1 MATFVAADPGDSSE
15 SEDEDYV
22 PSADESDRDASD
34 CGEDVGSDEQEH
46 APTTSK
52 RRKRK
57 ASAQRKRKGGI
68 RLDSDEEDPSH
79 ESGNEDAAVVGR
91 DKTGSNGGN
100 DRDDNARESEG
111 VTFSAQERAKAD
123 SLWSD
128 FLRDANDV
136 PKKQT
141 TVAVDPS
148 QASTS
153 SARAKDEAG
162 GSGEKKVRITQ
173 LMDFAGETFKVEKEV
188 AADSKEARLF
198 AKQQGTVGARVQSPA
213 LTGKRQLSGA
223 GGILGH
229 LLSKKTKMSTLEK
242 SKLDWERFKHEEGIV
257 EELKSHNRGK
267 GGYLEKQ
274 AFLQRTDERQFE
286 AEKGLRAKSRSANR
300 P

>member
-1 MATFVAADPGDSSE
+1 MSTFDPADPGDSSE

-22 PSADESDRDASD
+22 PRADESDRDASD
-34 CGEDVGSDEQEH
+34 CGEDFESDVKGP
-46 APTTSK
+46 AATTSK

-57 ASAQRKRKGGI
+57 ASPRRERKGGI
-68 RLDSDEEDPSH
+68 CLDSDEEDPSH
-79 ESGNEDAAVVGR
+79 KSDTEDAAVGR
-91 DKTGSNGGN
+91 DKAGSNGGN
-100 DRDDNARESEG
+100 DRDDNARESEA
-111 VTFSAQERAKAD
+111 VTYSAQERAKAE

-128 FLRDANDV
+128 FLRDANGV
-136 PKKQT
+136 PKKRAA
-141 TVAVDPS
+141 VAADPC

-153 SARAKDEAG
+153 SASGRDEAG
-162 GSGEKKVRITQ
+162 GSGEKKVTITQ
-173 LMDFAGETFKVEKEV
+173 LMDFAGETFKVEKKV

-198 AKQQGTVGARVQSPA
+198 AKEQGNFGTQAQSSSA
-213 LTGKRQLSGA
+213 LTGKRQLG
-223 GGILGH
+223 GTEGILGH

-242 SKLDWERFKHEEGIV
+242 SKLDWDRFKHEEGIS

-286 AEKGLRAKSRSANR
+286 IEKGQRAKSRSANR

>member
-1 MATFVAADPGDSSE
+1 MSAFNVADLGDSSE

-22 PSADESDRDASD
+22 PSADEIDRDASD
-34 CGEDVGSDEQEH
+34 CGGDAGSDLQGPT
-46 APTTSK
+46 ATTSG
-52 RRKRK
+52 RRKGK
-57 ASAQRKRKGGI
+57 ASPHRKRKGGI

-79 ESGNEDAAVVGR
+79 ESATENAAVGR
-91 DKTGSNGGN
+91 DKAGSNGVN

-123 SLWSD
+123 SLWSE

-136 PKKQT
+136 PKKQAT
-141 TVAVDPS
+141 AAADPC

-153 SARAKDEAG
+153 SASAQDDAR
-162 GSGEKKVRITQ
+162 GSGEKKVKITQ

-188 AADSKEARLF
+188 SAGSKEARLF
-198 AKQQGTVGARVQSPA
+198 AKQQGNVGAQALSPA
-213 LTGKRQLSGA
+213 LTGKRQLGGA

-229 LLSKKTKMSTLEK
+229 ILAKKTKMSTLEK
-242 SKLDWERFKHEEGIV
+242 SKLDWDQFKHEEGIA

-267 GGYLEKQ
+267 GGYMEKQ

-286 AEKGLRAKSRSANR
+286 VEKGLRAKSRSANR

>member
-1 MATFVAADPGDSSE
+1 MSAFNPADPGDSSE
-15 SEDEDYV
+15 SDDEDYV

-34 CGEDVGSDEQEH
+34 CGEDVGSDVQGP
-46 APTTSK
+46 AATTSK

-57 ASAQRKRKGGI
+57 ASPKRIRKGGI
-68 RLDSDEEDPSH
+68 RLDSDEEDLSH
-79 ESGNEDAAVVGR
+79 ESGIEDAAVGR
-91 DKTGSNGGN
+91 DKAGSNGGN
-100 DRDDNARESEG
+100 DRDDNARESEA
-111 VTFSAQERAKAD
+111 VTFSAQEKAKAE

-136 PKKQT
+136 PKKRA
-141 TVAVDPS
+141 TVAADPS

-153 SARAKDEAG
+153 SASAQDEAG

-188 AADSKEARLF
+188 TADSKEARLF
-198 AKQQGTVGARVQSPA
+198 AKQQGNPGAQVQSPV
-213 LTGKRQLSGA
+213 LTGKRQLGGA

-242 SKLDWERFKHEEGIV
+242 SKLDWDRFKQEEGIA
-257 EELKSHNRGK
+257 EELKSHNLGK

-286 AEKGLRAKSRSANR
+286 VEKGLRAKNRSANR